1 MDSESHSA
9 TSEQDQFNNVQN
21 MVETYNQAPQ
31 TEEVTDVAQ
40 EPGFT
45 NPNYALP
52 NPNKIAVKLFVGQ
65 VPKIW
70 NESDIHNM
78 FKMFGEI
85 LEIQIIRDQ
94 NGNHRGCAFVKFAS
108 LTDADIAISSQ
119 NDICF
124 LPGVLSNSKLQLKWA
139 DGESKRLG
147 LEGYDLQ
154 HTNKIYITNFPYETI
169 DQEII
174 EVFSKYGTI
183 IDMMMK
189 KDTYPSYNNR
199 CYLKYKTKEESL
211 VAIRETNGT
220 MSLGRDGNSRRL
232 ECMLVEQKKA
242 GLLGQNTGSTQM
254 SSYNNNNRRN
264 DNQNNMYN
272 RNSNQ
277 QNNNNMGNNFNN
289 NNNGG
294 SGAYGNNFQQQPYGA
309 DNQQQNMQQD
319 RPLYQEYK
327 TDDGISY
334 YYNTVTE
341 ETQWEKPENSMI
353 RPGYN

>member
-1 MDSESHSA
+1 MESESHSA
-9 TSEQDQFNNVQN
+9 NSEQEQYNNVQN
-21 MVETYNQAPQ
+21 MSELFNAPQ
-31 TEEVTDVAQ
+31 ETVATTEIATEEP
-40 EPGFT
+40 EEFT
-45 NPNYALP
+45 NPTYALP

-85 LEIQIIRDQ
+85 QEIQIIRDQ

-147 LEGYDLQ
+147 LDGYDLP
-154 HTNKIYITNFPYETI
+154 HTNKIYITNFPYETNE
-169 DQEII
+169 QEII
-174 EVFSKYGTI
+174 DVFSKYGTI
-183 IDMMMK
+183 IDMCMK
-189 KDTYPSYNNR
+189 KDNYPSYNNR

-242 GLLGQNTGSTQM
+242 SLLGQNVGSTQA
-254 SSYNNNNRRN
+254 SNYNNNNRRN
-264 DNQNNMYN
+264 DNYGN
-272 RNSNQ
+272 RNNNQ
-277 QNNNNMGNNFNN
+277 QNMGGNSGNYQNNNNGNYQNN
-289 NNNGG
+289 Y
-294 SGAYGNNFQQQPYGA
+294 SQPSY
-309 DNQQQNMQQD
+309 NETNTQQNVQQE
-319 RPLYQEYK
+319 RAVFIEYK
-327 TDDGISY
+327 TDDGVSY
-334 YYNTVTE
+334 YYNTVSQD
-341 ETQWEKPENSMI
+341 TQWERPENARI
-353 RPGYN
+353 EQPNVYN